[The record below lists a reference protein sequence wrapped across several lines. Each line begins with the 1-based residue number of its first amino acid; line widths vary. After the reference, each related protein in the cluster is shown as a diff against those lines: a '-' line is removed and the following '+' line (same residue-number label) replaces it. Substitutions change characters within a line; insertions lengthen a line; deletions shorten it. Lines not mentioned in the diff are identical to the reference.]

1 MFSNCWCWCHNCCD
15 RSNPSARQSKSMRI
29 TFKSLFAVCS
39 RRHRHTEEQLKSG
52 RLSSGFDTKQTAA
65 SQTLSLRLSDL
76 FAQTLQ
82 KGKNSWWRG
91 WWLRWWWRALR
102 QCFLSRCYS
111 LLFFSTAIP
120 APPFPRMTR
129 RQSNYKRI
137 NKETAYIDPW
147 AS

>member
-1 MFSNCWCWCHNCCD
+1 MFS
-15 RSNPSARQSKSMRI
+15 Q
-29 TFKSLFAVCS
+29 LFADATAAVIARVLLLVEVKACELCS
-39 RRHRHTEEQLKSG
+39 NHCWLCARDVNGVKEQLKSD

-65 SQTLSLRLSDL
+65 SQTLSSRLSDL
-76 FAQTLQ
+76 FAQTHQ
-82 KGKNSWWRG
+82 KGKNPWWWG
-91 WWLRWWWRALR
+91 WWLRWWWRVLR

-111 LLFFSTAIP
+111 LLFFSAAIS